1 VLDRLWDDGTEDRTR
16 PSRAVHAALRRDLE
30 ALLNA
35 RRPWASVPDRLAV
48 LRRGI
53 FGYGLPDFATG
64 AFNAPAQREAL
75 CREIELA
82 IQRFEPRLRNA
93 SVKLLDRIDHMDPVL
108 RVRIEGVLMN
118 QAEEEAVGF
127 ETLLDATTTD
137 LIVRPAARV

>member
-1 VLDRLWDDGTEDRTR
+1 M
-16 PSRAVHAALRRDLE
+16 
-30 ALLNA
+30 
-35 RRPWASVPDRLAV
+35 
-48 LRRGI
+48 
-53 FGYGLPDFATG
+53 
-64 AFNAPAQREAL
+64 